1 MNIWRQV
8 LVIFLIFCIAFWSM
22 RGFISGL
29 KVYQLNNSAYK
40 KRKKGETIK
49 EWFLYSRYKDIIPKT
64 LYILYYV
71 LIIIHFLI
79 LIVCIIFHFLSL
91 EKWGEIISIVTVVVD
106 CLWILILRLLFWRSS
121 PGYAYSRWIKKR
133 RGQPPN
139 KDE

>member
-1 MNIWRQV
+1 MNIWRQI
-8 LVIFLIFCIAFWSM
+8 LVIFLIFCITFFDL
-22 RGFISGL
+22 RCFLYGI
-29 KVYQLNNSAYK
+29 KRYQLNNSAYK

-91 EKWGEIISIVTVVVD
+91 EKWGEITSIFIVCIDV
-106 CLWILILRLLFWRSS
+106 LWILISGLLFWQSR

-133 RGQPPN
+133 RGQPPK